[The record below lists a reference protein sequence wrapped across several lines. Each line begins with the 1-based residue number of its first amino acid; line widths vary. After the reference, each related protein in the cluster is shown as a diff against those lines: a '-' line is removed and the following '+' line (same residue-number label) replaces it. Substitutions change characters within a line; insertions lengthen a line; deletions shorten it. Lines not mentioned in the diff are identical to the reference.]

1 MLAINF
7 GYYCHNPILGYSHK
21 FTFFQNKNHKN
32 KIKDGNVEKAGREI
46 KLQFLEAIQDLI
58 GPHYT
63 QKMEKT
69 MQIQGQMKWLL
80 DEFAL
85 KLSPMT

>member
-1 MLAINF
+1 
-7 GYYCHNPILGYSHK
+7 
-21 FTFFQNKNHKN
+21 
-32 KIKDGNVEKAGREI
+32 
-46 KLQFLEAIQDLI
+46 LEAIQDLI